1 MTGRAS
7 LKGGQRERILGLKDA
22 RRPGEGDTPEPSRMN
37 SGRIP
42 ALSGKSGAAA
52 LPRKQGGTAKVFF
65 VPCAGMGVFF

>member
-1 MTGRAS
+1 
-7 LKGGQRERILGLKDA
+7 
-22 RRPGEGDTPEPSRMN
+22 MN